1 MVGLARGHFSVAYF
15 TPIMLVNIVNI
26 PTPHGWRSIELR
38 EGDITQPDVS
48 AQPDVLVVSSFRGN
62 YYPVPKTVIGCL
74 YEQLGLSVMQLAEA
88 PEFQVGSR
96 DAWMTPPLEAGL
108 PFQRLACVEML
119 DLRADAVHSEDTIKR
134 AVRSLFGLLAVAEI
148 NGVSIK
154 RIAMPILGTGNQGLK
169 MEAVM
174 PWMIETIS
182 KLLGN
187 LSGIQTVQLYVLR
200 EGAQAAQILN
210 KLLEREQSTSVKVSA
225 ESEALASQ
233 VCAKL
238 NALLEKS
245 GGNLDRDNAAALELL
260 SLLKRDA
267 GSFITLAALA
277 RRLVEA
283 IVQGV
288 ASEKG
293 AKAEAE
299 LIKKIEGLA
308 SYGVAPWMLSYMH
321 TLRVFGNE
329 AVHEKPKERHPRAVN
344 KWDLMVLLLCLDRVL
359 EWGLGAE

>member
-1 MVGLARGHFSVAYF
+1 
-15 TPIMLVNIVNI
+15 
-26 PTPHGWRSIELR
+26 
-38 EGDITQPDVS
+38 
-48 AQPDVLVVSSFRGN
+48 
-62 YYPVPKTVIGCL
+62 
-74 YEQLGLSVMQLAEA
+74 
-88 PEFQVGSR
+88 
-96 DAWMTPPLEAGL
+96 
-108 PFQRLACVEML
+108 
-119 DLRADAVHSEDTIKR
+119 RADAERSEETIKR

-174 PWMIETIS
+174 PWIIETIS

-187 LSGIQTVQLYVLR
+187 LSSIHTVQLYVLR
-200 EGAQAAQILN
+200 EGAHAAQILN
-210 KLLEREQSTSVKVSA
+210 TLLEREQSASVRVSA
-225 ESEALASQ
+225 ESEAMAGQ

-238 NALLEKS
+238 KVLLEKS
-245 GGNLDRDNAAALELL
+245 ANVGRDNAAAVELL
-260 SLLKRDA
+260 SLLKRDG

-288 ASEKG
+288 AAEKG

-299 LIKKIEGLA
+299 LIKNIDGLA
-308 SYGVAPWMLSYMH
+308 PHGVAPWMLSYMH

-329 AVHEKPKERHPRAVN
+329 AVHEKQKERHPRAVN

>member
-1 MVGLARGHFSVAYF
+1 MLGLARGHFGAACF
-15 TPIMLVNIVNI
+15 TPTMLVNIVSI
-26 PTPHGWRSIELR
+26 ATPHGWRSIELR

-74 YEQLGLSVMQLAEA
+74 HDQLGLSVMQLAEA
-88 PEFQVGSR
+88 PEFQVGMR
-96 DAWMTPPLEAGL
+96 DAWMTPPLETGL

-119 DLRADAVHSEDTIKR
+119 DMRADAEHSEETIKR

-187 LSGIQTVQLYVLR
+187 LSSIHTVQLYVLR

-245 GGNLDRDNAAALELL
+245 GNLDRDNAAAVELL

-308 SYGVAPWMLSYMH
+308 SHGVAPWMLSYMH

-329 AVHEKPKERHPRAVN
+329 AVHEKQPKERHPRAVN

>member
-1 MVGLARGHFSVAYF
+1 
-15 TPIMLVNIVNI
+15 MLVNIVNI

-38 EGDITQPDVS
+38 EGDITQPDVT
-48 AQPDVLVVSSFRGN
+48 APPDVLVVSSFKGR
-62 YYPVPKTVIGCL
+62 YEPVPKTVIGSL
-74 YEQLGLSVMQLAEA
+74 HERLGLSVKDLAEKPA
-88 PEFQVGSR
+88 FQVGER
-96 DAWMTPPLEAGL
+96 DAWMSGPLSSQF
-108 PFQRLACVEML
+108 PFHRLACVEML
-119 DLRADAVHSEDTIKR
+119 DPRSVAEHSEETIKR

-148 NGVSIK
+148 NEVPIK

-169 MEAVM
+169 IEHVM

-187 LSGIQTVQLYVLR
+187 LSSVQTVQLYVLR
-200 EGAQAAQILN
+200 EGARAAEILN
-210 KLLEREQSTSVKVSA
+210 ALLEREQSASVGVSA
-225 ESEALASQ
+225 EGEEMAGR

-238 NALLEKS
+238 DTLLNKS
-245 GGNLDRDNAAALELL
+245 ATTEQDNAAASELRA
-260 SLLKRDA
+260 LLKRDA
-267 GSFITLAALA
+267 GSFVTLAALS

-283 IVQGV
+283 IVQRV

-308 SYGVAPWMLSYMH
+308 SHGVAPWMLSYMH

-329 AVHEKPKERHPRAVN
+329 AVHEKQKERHPKAVN

-359 EWGLGAE
+359 EWGLGEK